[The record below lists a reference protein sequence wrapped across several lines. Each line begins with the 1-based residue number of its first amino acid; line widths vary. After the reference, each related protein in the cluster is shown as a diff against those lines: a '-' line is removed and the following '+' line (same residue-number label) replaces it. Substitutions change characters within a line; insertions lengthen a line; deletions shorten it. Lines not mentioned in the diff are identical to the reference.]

1 MAAAADLLWWLPGP
15 SHVAA
20 GHKGDMFAE
29 WRWGVARANRWAT
42 YGRKYDQHL
51 VRVLIVGG
59 LAGDS
64 GKGPC
69 SVANEPRPLHVWVDA
84 ILCNSVM
91 FESYGFFCYG
101 IS

>member
-1 MAAAADLLWWLPGP
+1 
-15 SHVAA
+15 
-20 GHKGDMFAE
+20 MFAE

-91 FESYGFFCYG
+91 FESYGFFLLWHIMNRNMSGLICDNFMPALFL
-101 IS
+101 